1 MNDNALDSIVRLRDG
16 LAGVVFSTDPDSRR
30 ETQAIIDQINDYILP
45 RLKHLDAPLLA
56 VIGGSTGSGKS
67 TLVNALVGR
76 RVSRSGVIR
85 PTTRQPVLVS
95 DPADAD
101 WFDSPHV
108 LPGLAREHGDPDQ
121 NPEATSLRT
130 VVADTLTPGL
140 ALLDAPDFDS
150 IDDRNRALASQLLA
164 AADLWVFVTTPAR
177 YADQLVWNF
186 LHDAAGRD
194 LQVIVVLNKV
204 EEDSGDSV
212 PNDLRRMM
220 DEAQL
225 HDAELFVIPDAGHVE
240 DLLPTELVSELGHRL
255 STLAA
260 DAVARREMA
269 AKTLLGAVGKLEE
282 RVGAVSKT
290 KKQQE
295 EFAYQLN
302 EGIADNYEAATRA
315 VLDATSDGQL
325 LRKEVLNRWQD
336 FVGTSDVFRTVERL
350 YAQTIDRI
358 GRFFSGQPEPVREV
372 ETEIETGL
380 HAVIVDTAETAATRS
395 WGYIGSNAPI
405 LRESADPE
413 LAHASRDIGDRASS
427 LVREWQGELMRNIE
441 DSAGDKRMKARIMS
455 LGINAATVV
464 LMLIVFAGTA
474 GLTGGEVAI
483 AGGSAVVGQKLLE
496 TIFGEDAV
504 RRMANSARK
513 SLNKRVNELFNNEA
527 ERYYLLTDHLGDG
540 TPADTLDEL
549 VSAAVRDVTNQAK
562 GVN

>member
-1 MNDNALDSIVRLRDG
+1 MNDNALDTIVRLRDG
-16 LAGVVFSTDPDSRR
+16 LKGVGFSTDPESKR
-30 ETQAIIDQINDYILP
+30 ETEAIIDQIDDYILP
-45 RLKHLDAPLLA
+45 RLKNVDAPLLA

-67 TLVNALVGR
+67 TLVNALVGK

-95 DPADAD
+95 NPADAE
-101 WFDSPHV
+101 WFNSPHV

-130 VVADTLTPGL
+130 VVADSLTPGL

-150 IDDRNRALASQLLA
+150 IEDRNRALATQLLA
-164 AADLWVFVTTPAR
+164 AADLWIFVTTPAR

-204 EEDSGDSV
+204 EDDSGNSV

-225 HDAELFVIPDAGHVE
+225 HEAELIVIPDAGHIE
-240 DLLPTELVSELGHRL
+240 ELLPHEHVAELSNRL

-260 DAVARREMA
+260 DAAARREMA
-269 AKTLLGAVGKLEE
+269 GKTLFGAVGKLEE
-282 RVGAVSKT
+282 RVTAIATVKR
-290 KKQQE
+290 QQE
-295 EFAYQLN
+295 TFAEQLN
-302 EGIADNYEAATRA
+302 EGIADNYEAATRQ
-315 VLDATSDGQL
+315 VLEATSDGQL

-350 YAQTIDRI
+350 YAQAIDRI

-372 ETEIETGL
+372 ETEIEEGL
-380 HAVIVDTAETAATRS
+380 HAVIVDAAETGATRS
-395 WGYIGSNAPI
+395 WGYIGSNAPM
-405 LRESADPE
+405 LREGADPT

-427 LVREWQGELMRNIE
+427 LVREWQGELMRDIE

-455 LGINAATVV
+455 FGINAATVA
-464 LMLIVFAGTA
+464 LMLVVFAGTA

-504 RRMANSARK
+504 RRMANKARA
-513 SLNKRVNELFNNEA
+513 SLNKRVNALFADEA

-540 TPADTLDEL
+540 TPAATLTEL
-549 VSAAVRDVTNQAK
+549 ASEAVSHVHNQAK
-562 GVN
+562 GGK

>member
-1 MNDNALDSIVRLRDG
+1 VNDNALDTIVRLRDG
-16 LAGVVFSTDPDSRR
+16 LKGVGFSTDPESKR
-30 ETQAIIDQINDYILP
+30 ETEAIIDQINDYILP
-45 RLKHLDAPLLA
+45 RLKNVDAPLLA

-95 DPADAD
+95 NPADAE

-130 VVADTLTPGL
+130 VVADSLTPGL

-150 IDDRNRALASQLLA
+150 IDDRNRALATQLLA
-164 AADLWVFVTTPAR
+164 AADLWIFVTTPAR

-186 LHDAAGRD
+186 LHDAAGRN

-225 HDAELFVIPDAGHVE
+225 HDAELIVIPDAGHVE
-240 DLLPTELVSELGHRL
+240 ELLPHEYVSELSDRL
-255 STLAA
+255 ATLAA
-260 DAVARREMA
+260 DAAARREMA
-269 AKTLLGAVGKLEE
+269 GKTLLGAVGKLEE
-282 RVGAVSKT
+282 RVGAIAHV
-290 KKQQE
+290 KQQQE
-295 EFAYQLN
+295 TFAEQLN
-302 EGIADNYEAATRA
+302 EGIADNYEAATRQ
-315 VLDATSDGQL
+315 VLNATSGGQL

-350 YAQTIDRI
+350 YAQALDRI
-358 GRFFSGQPEPVREV
+358 GRFFSGKPEPVREV
-372 ETEIETGL
+372 ETEIEEGL
-380 HAVIVDTAETAATRS
+380 HAVIVDAAETGATRS

-405 LRESADPE
+405 LREGTDPS

-455 LGINAATVV
+455 FGINAATVA
-464 LMLIVFAGTA
+464 LMLVVFAGTA

-504 RRMANSARK
+504 RRMANSARQ
-513 SLNKRVNELFNNEA
+513 SLNERVNKLFADEA
-527 ERYYLLTDHLGDG
+527 ERYYQLTDHLGDG
-540 TPADTLDEL
+540 TPAATLTEL
-549 VSAAVRDVTNQAK
+549 ASDAVSHVHNQAK
-562 GVN
+562 GNK

>member
-1 MNDNALDSIVRLRDG
+1 MNDNALDTIVRLRDG
-16 LAGVVFSTDPDSRR
+16 LKGVGFSTDPESKR
-30 ETQAIIDQINDYILP
+30 ETEAIIDQINDYILP
-45 RLKHLDAPLLA
+45 RLKNVDAPLLA

-67 TLVNALVGR
+67 TLVNALVGK

-95 DPADAD
+95 NPADAE
-101 WFDSPHV
+101 WFNSPHV

-130 VVADTLTPGL
+130 VVADSLTPGL

-150 IDDRNRALASQLLA
+150 IEDRNRALATQLLA
-164 AADLWVFVTTPAR
+164 AADLWIFVTTPAR

-204 EEDSGDSV
+204 EDDSGNSV

-225 HDAELFVIPDAGHVE
+225 HEAELIVIPDAGHIE
-240 DLLPTELVSELGHRL
+240 ELLPHKHVAELSNRL

-260 DAVARREMA
+260 DAAARREMA
-269 AKTLLGAVGKLEE
+269 GKTLFGAVGKLEE
-282 RVGAVSKT
+282 RVTAIATVKR
-290 KKQQE
+290 QQE
-295 EFAYQLN
+295 TFAEQLN
-302 EGIADNYEAATRA
+302 EGIADNYEAATRQ
-315 VLDATSDGQL
+315 VLEATSDGQL

-350 YAQTIDRI
+350 YAQAIDRI

-372 ETEIETGL
+372 ETEIEEGL
-380 HAVIVDTAETAATRS
+380 HAVIVDAAETGATRS
-395 WGYIGSNAPI
+395 WGYIGSNAPM
-405 LRESADPE
+405 LREGADPT

-427 LVREWQGELMRNIE
+427 LVREWQGELMRDIE

-455 LGINAATVV
+455 FGINAATVA
-464 LMLIVFAGTA
+464 LMLVVFAGTA

-504 RRMANSARK
+504 RRMANKARA
-513 SLNKRVNELFNNEA
+513 SLNKRVNALFADEA

-540 TPADTLDEL
+540 TPAATLTEL
-549 VSAAVRDVTNQAK
+549 ASEAVSHVHNQAK
-562 GVN
+562 GGK

>member
-95 DPADAD
+95 NPADAD

-240 DLLPTELVSELGHRL
+240 DLLPTELVSPPIVHP
-255 STLAA
+255 
-260 DAVARREMA
+260 RR
-269 AKTLLGAVGKLEE
+269 
-282 RVGAVSKT
+282 RC
-290 KKQQE
+290 
-295 EFAYQLN
+295 
-302 EGIADNYEAATRA
+302 
-315 VLDATSDGQL
+315 
-325 LRKEVLNRWQD
+325 
-336 FVGTSDVFRTVERL
+336 
-350 YAQTIDRI
+350 
-358 GRFFSGQPEPVREV
+358 
-372 ETEIETGL
+372 
-380 HAVIVDTAETAATRS
+380 
-395 WGYIGSNAPI
+395 
-405 LRESADPE
+405 
-413 LAHASRDIGDRASS
+413 
-427 LVREWQGELMRNIE
+427 
-441 DSAGDKRMKARIMS
+441 
-455 LGINAATVV
+455 
-464 LMLIVFAGTA
+464 
-474 GLTGGEVAI
+474 
-483 AGGSAVVGQKLLE
+483 
-496 TIFGEDAV
+496 
-504 RRMANSARK
+504 RR
-513 SLNKRVNELFNNEA
+513 
-527 ERYYLLTDHLGDG
+527 
-540 TPADTLDEL
+540 PP
-549 VSAAVRDVTNQAK
+549 
-562 GVN
+562 